1 MPWFSNY
8 IHSQPRVT
16 IKKYVFPFLISSIF
30 DDLCMTS
37 SSGNMSTRTKAV
49 DYSPLLRHICR
60 SEKARETT
68 SRRTSRSHYL
78 RFMIANNSFKSDYFN
93 AQCEVFQQDEEK

>member
-1 MPWFSNY
+1 M
-8 IHSQPRVT
+8 T
-16 IKKYVFPFLISSIF
+16 INIFLFLTSLIF
-30 DDLCMTS
+30 DDLSMIS
-37 SSGNMSTRTKAV
+37 SSGNVSTRAKAV

-60 SEKARETT
+60 SEKAREMT

-78 RFMIANNSFKSDYFN
+78 RFMIANNSFNSDYFN